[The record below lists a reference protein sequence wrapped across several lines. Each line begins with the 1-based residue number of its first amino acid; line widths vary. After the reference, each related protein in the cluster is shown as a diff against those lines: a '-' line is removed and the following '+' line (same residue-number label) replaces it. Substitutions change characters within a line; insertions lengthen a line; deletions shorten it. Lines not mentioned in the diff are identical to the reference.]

1 MRRLLI
7 PVALWL
13 GVVGVSSTE
22 LTRAQQRGLQVALE
36 EFHKH
41 PPVQW
46 AFQETGVDSA
56 VDTPFPAGTFVRLE
70 FKLQQT
76 NCRKKDWKKPECKV
90 KPNGRKRKC
99 LACIKLDPEDK
110 VLGRMV
116 HCPIQTQIRRQE
128 ELEEHQGTQCSRVE
142 RAGED
147 PHSYYFPGQFAF
159 FKALPPS

>member
-1 MRRLLI
+1 MRRLLV
-7 PVALWL
+7 PLALWL
-13 GVVGVSSTE
+13 GVVGAGGVE
-22 LTRAQQRGLQVALE
+22 LTEAQRRGLRVALE

-70 FKLQQT
+70 FMLQQT
-76 NCRKKDWKKPECKV
+76 NCRKKDWRKTECKV

-99 LACIKLDPEDK
+99 LACIKLDPKDK
-110 VLGRMV
+110 VLARMV
-116 HCPIQTQIRRQE
+116 HCPIQR
-128 ELEEHQGTQCSRVE
+128 QGTQELQEPQCSRVE
-142 RAGED
+142 QAGED

-159 FKALPPS
+159 SKALPPT